1 MTERNGAE
9 HAPTRP
15 LAQRVALVTGASSG
29 LGAHFAKLLAA
40 DGIGTLALAARR
52 TDKLNAVAEE
62 CMRLGA
68 GRVIVLPLDVTDE
81 ASIHNVFATIS
92 KGERRLDILVN
103 NAGIAD
109 TAAALDTSMQDFDR
123 VMDVNLRG
131 VWACAVESA
140 RLMKASGGGDIVN
153 IASILGLRV
162 ANNVAPYAIS
172 KAGVVQMTK
181 ALALEWARHDIR
193 VNALAPG
200 YVETEI
206 NDDFFRS
213 DAGEKLIKR
222 VPMRR
227 IGQLADLDA
236 PFRLL
241 AHGVSRYLTG
251 AIITVDGG
259 HSINSL

>member
-1 MTERNGAE
+1 MAE
-9 HAPTRP
+9 SPMKSEVVRSP
-15 LAQRVALVTGASSG
+15 GERVALVTGASSG
-29 LGAHFAKLLAA
+29 LGAHFARLLAT
-40 DGIGTLALAARR
+40 DRIGTLALAARR
-52 TDKLNAVAEE
+52 TNKLNSVAED
-62 CMRLGA
+62 CMRKGA
-68 GRVIVLPLDVTDE
+68 GRVIVLPLDVTDND
-81 ASIHNVFATIS
+81 SIHNVFATIA

-109 TAAALDTSMQDFDR
+109 TAPALDTSLEDFDR

-131 VWACAVESA
+131 VWACAVEAA

-162 ANNVAPYAIS
+162 ANNLAPYAIS

-181 ALALEWARHDIR
+181 ALALEWARHGIR

-206 NDDFFRS
+206 NDDFFKTE
-213 DAGEKLIKR
+213 AGEKLVKR

-227 IGQLADLDA
+227 IGRLEDLDA

-241 AHGVSRYLTG
+241 AHGASRYMTG
-251 AIITVDGG
+251 TIITVDGG
-259 HSINSL
+259 HSVNSL